1 MNTFEDYISFWTICK
16 VLINKRVQLS
26 EKRHKKHQLH
36 LLSPE
41 ICIGELKNSEKLL
54 LAMMP
59 PRNSW
64 VNLSKSTRYRD
75 IDGEHRQRMAA
86 AKCFNIGHHQ
96 CQIPPATCAGH
107 FPSMHIGHGRIA
119 VDVVLV

>member
-86 AKCFNIGHHQ
+86 AKCNKQSLLWTIKRDLNSASGVS
-96 CQIPPATCAGH
+96 IRRSTY
-107 FPSMHIGHGRIA
+107 
-119 VDVVLV
+119 